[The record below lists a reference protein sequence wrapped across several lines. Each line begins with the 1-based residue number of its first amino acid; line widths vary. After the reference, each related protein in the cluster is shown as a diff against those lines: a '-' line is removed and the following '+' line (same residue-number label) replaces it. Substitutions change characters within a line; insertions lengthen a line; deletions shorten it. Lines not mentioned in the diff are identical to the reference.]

1 MHSCGSCVRAPDFPL
16 PSRTAT
22 AALQAGIWFHAAM
35 EFPAPPDDAALEKLL
50 DAYAPFAPAP
60 LCPEIFV
67 YQARDLY
74 ELWGAAEKV
83 VGGVV
88 SPPFWAV
95 PWPAGL
101 AIARVLLDSP
111 VWARSRR
118 CLDVGTGGGV
128 VAIAAAKAG
137 AATSVGADVDP
148 WALAVARLAAA
159 KNGVALRLVQE
170 DLAEEDPD
178 EPPDLILAA
187 DLEYEK
193 TRAPLI
199 AFRLEAAARP
209 HRRAWRRSR
218 RPATT
223 GTVAGSV

>member
-1 MHSCGSCVRAPDFPL
+1 MTFP
-16 PSRTAT
+16 P
-22 AALQAGIWFHAAM
+22 
-35 EFPAPPDDAALEKLL
+35 PPDDRALEKLL
-50 DAYAPFAPAP
+50 DEFAPLGPAP
-60 LCPEIFV
+60 LCPELLV

-74 ELWGAAEKV
+74 ELWGAAEKI

-101 AIARVLLDSP
+101 AIARVVLDAP
-111 VWARSRR
+111 VWARGRR
-118 CLDVGTGGGV
+118 CLDVGVGGGV
-128 VAIAAAKAG
+128 VAVAAAKAG

-148 WALAVARLAAA
+148 WALAVARLAAL
-159 KNGVALRLVQE
+159 KNKVELRLVLQ

-193 TRAPLI
+193 TRAPLVRK
-199 AFRLEAAARP
+199 RLQALVDAGAVLLAGDAGRTFFQTEGLRLVASFTIHVSKAVEGTEVREARVYSAE
-209 HRRAWRRSR
+209 SN
-218 RPATT
+218 
-223 GTVAGSV
+223 VS